1 MIMYKDNICTEAI
14 VCLQWHIML
23 KLIKLIHSIRLHTK
37 INLHENKIHMTHD
50 INRPKSE
57 LKCADTVLFETKA
70 TKMYAVTIRES

>member
-1 MIMYKDNICTEAI
+1 MYKDNVYTEAI

-23 KLIKLIHSIRLHTK
+23 IKLIKLIHSIRLHTK